1 MRWWSDRLKILQQ
14 RNILNDVAVIRET
27 RLQFSYRR
35 IDVRIHSL
43 INARFQMNRV
53 LSRTV
58 HIVRHPNIEVVRNV
72 W

>member
-27 RLQFSYRR
+27 RLQFPYRR

-43 INARFQMNRV
+43 IDARFQMNQV

-58 HIVRHPNIEVVRNV
+58 HIVCHPNIEVVRNV